1 MSAAEPAILAL
12 DIGTSEAKGGLITA
26 DGRMVA
32 TARVGYPMDFDPA
45 TGRSEQDPDSWWRG
59 ISTITRELAKGPFSI
74 EAICCVGQGPT
85 LVIVDSAGEAVRP
98 AVTWMDSRVSS
109 ETEAVGAATGVSGW
123 ALGILPAARWVERH
137 DREATTGA
145 RWYLNTW
152 EWAAMRLTG
161 AAATTRSPGQELI
174 DADHAT
180 AAGLAAQR
188 LPPVIDAGSVVG
200 RLSDPVA
207 RQLGLP
213 HDVPVSAGTVDSFAS
228 FHGAGLVDPGDAID
242 TGGTSGGLAVYWDS
256 EIAVPNS
263 WVAPAPLPGRWMVGG
278 AMTSTGKALD
288 WFATDVLGG
297 VDTATLIGAAARV
310 QPGAQGLLF
319 LPYLAG
325 ERSPIWDPLARGA
338 FVGLTLGHRAP
349 HLARA
354 ILEAAALA
362 LRHVATPI
370 LAAGLRI
377 NELRITGGTARHDAW
392 NQIKADVMGVRVAV
406 PEVRE
411 AALLGAAIIGAVG
424 LGWHPDT
431 VAAIRSMVRFDH
443 RREPNP
449 ANRATYDELFD
460 LYTSLWP
467 AVAPTVHRLG
477 SLGGRSPE
485 GIGR

>member
-1 MSAAEPAILAL
+1 
-12 DIGTSEAKGGLITA
+12 
-26 DGRMVA
+26 
-32 TARVGYPMDFDPA
+32 
-45 TGRSEQDPDSWWRG
+45 
-59 ISTITRELAKGPFSI
+59 
-74 EAICCVGQGPT
+74 
-85 LVIVDSAGEAVRP
+85 
-98 AVTWMDSRVSS
+98 
-109 ETEAVGAATGVSGW
+109 
-123 ALGILPAARWVERH
+123 
-137 DREATTGA
+137 
-145 RWYLNTW
+145 
-152 EWAAMRLTG
+152 
-161 AAATTRSPGQELI
+161 
-174 DADHAT
+174 
-180 AAGLAAQR
+180 
-188 LPPVIDAGSVVG
+188 
-200 RLSDPVA
+200 
-207 RQLGLP
+207 
-213 HDVPVSAGTVDSFAS
+213 
-228 FHGAGLVDPGDAID
+228 
-242 TGGTSGGLAVYWDS
+242 
-256 EIAVPNS
+256 
-263 WVAPAPLPGRWMVGG
+263 MVGG